1 MSTSNNSDD
10 VEEEDVYEVE
20 AVVGQRKKKGRNEY
34 LIKWKGYASDENTWE
49 PVANLNESAREDAR
63 AYRKNK
69 ASSKKNP
76 ASKRPRL
83 NSKSPD
89 SATHDE
95 TVAKKEELPPC
106 DEKSE
111 KVAQDADTLVKEH
124 TNDDEPPTKQ
134 DGKDELSPSDEEK
147 ETVTQDVDTSGKE
160 HVKDDDLLTKK
171 DHKDDSGVSEVA
183 ETMVMLSSSS
193 ATTTESKAWYGPP
206 PPPELIDNASSL
218 KLLSQGAEARVWLA
232 TVDISEANKEAG
244 SAKRSVHVGSG
255 INVPQLFSLSQHPSP
270 LLDESPSSSSSQSV
284 QVIVKERFP
293 KKYRHPALD
302 VSLTKS
308 RTKGEARSLIRCKRA
323 DVACP
328 KVLAI
333 ANWSNLKD
341 GDGNGDKKS
350 ETSKTGSNVSTTA
363 SSCLFIEHVQ
373 GCTVRQY
380 FEQRLEST
388 ATQEGGENTKLESKE
403 QDRVTTVIDTDTL
416 GVAYNIGTLVG
427 KMHAAGVVHGD
438 LTTSNIM
445 FKNPPQPKDDNEE
458 TKQGWD
464 ADLVLIDFG
473 LATSSNPTIVTAASN
488 NDASNNGKKPH
499 KQQHSAEE
507 KAVDLYV
514 LERAFLSTH
523 PESEPLVEE
532 VLKGYREFFEGLG
545 SNNDGSTE
553 GTYGHVAKAIFNR
566 LEQVRLR
573 GRKREC
579 FG

>member
-1 MSTSNNSDD
+1 MSTSNNNDSD
-10 VEEEDVYEVE
+10 VEEDVYEVE
-20 AVVGQRKKKGRNEY
+20 AVVGQRKRKGRYEY

-49 PVANLNESAREDAR
+49 PIANLNESAREETR
-63 AYRKNK
+63 AYRNNK
-69 ASSKKNP
+69 ISSKSKKTS
-76 ASKRPRL
+76 ATKRPRL

-89 SATHDE
+89 SATQDE
-95 TVAKKEELPPC
+95 IVAKKDELPPS
-106 DEKSE
+106 DEKDE
-111 KVAQDADTLVKEH
+111 KVAQDADTSVKEH
-124 TNDDEPPTKQ
+124 PKDKEPSTKQ
-134 DGKDELSPSDEEK
+134 DGKDELPPSDEEK
-147 ETVTQDVDTSGKE
+147 EKIAQDTNTSGKE
-160 HVKDDDLLTKK
+160 HARDVDNLLTKQ
-171 DHKDDSGVSEVA
+171 DDKDDNGASEVA
-183 ETMVMLSSSS
+183 ETMVMLSSS

-232 TVDISEANKEAG
+232 TVKISEANKEAG
-244 SAKRSVHVGSG
+244 SIRSVHVGSG
-255 INVPQLFSLSQHPSP
+255 INVPQLFSLTQHPSP
-270 LLDESPSSSSSQSV
+270 LLDESSSSSSQIV

-341 GDGNGDKKS
+341 GDGDVDKKS
-350 ETSKTGSNVSTTA
+350 EASKTGNLSTS
-363 SSCLFIEHVQ
+363 SSCLFIECVQ

-388 ATQEGGENTKLESKE
+388 ATQEGGEDTKLECKQ

-445 FKNPPQPKDDNEE
+445 VTNPPQTKANDQE

-473 LATSSNPTIVTAASN
+473 LANSTNPTIVTAASN

-545 SNNDGSTE
+545 GNK
-553 GTYGHVAKAIFNR
+553 TYGHVAKAIFNR

>member
-1 MSTSNNSDD
+1 M
-10 VEEEDVYEVE
+10 
-20 AVVGQRKKKGRNEY
+20 AV
-34 LIKWKGYASDENTWE
+34 
-49 PVANLNESAREDAR
+49 
-63 AYRKNK
+63 
-69 ASSKKNP
+69 
-76 ASKRPRL
+76 
-83 NSKSPD
+83 
-89 SATHDE
+89 
-95 TVAKKEELPPC
+95 
-106 DEKSE
+106 
-111 KVAQDADTLVKEH
+111 
-124 TNDDEPPTKQ
+124 
-134 DGKDELSPSDEEK
+134 
-147 ETVTQDVDTSGKE
+147 
-160 HVKDDDLLTKK
+160 
-171 DHKDDSGVSEVA
+171 
-183 ETMVMLSSSS
+183 MSSSS
-193 ATTTESKAWYGPP
+193 TTTAEAKGWYGPP

-232 TVDISEANKEAG
+232 TIDISGTSSEATVSG
-244 SAKRSVHVGSG
+244 KRSVHVGSG
-255 INVPQLFSLSQHPSP
+255 INVPQLSRLTQYPSP
-270 LLDESPSSSSSQSV
+270 LLDESSSSSSTSSQSV
-284 QVIVKERFP
+284 KVIVKERFP

-323 DVACP
+323 DVTCP

-341 GDGNGDKKS
+341 SDGNADKRS
-350 ETSKTGSNVSTTA
+350 AATNANNVSTT

-388 ATQEGGENTKLESKE
+388 ATQDSIPSKRQRLEEGESTTLEPKQ
-403 QDRVTTVIDTDTL
+403 QDRVTTVIDKDTL

-445 FKNPPQPKDDNEE
+445 VTNPPQTSDINQE
-458 TKQGWD
+458 TKQRWE

-473 LATSSNPTIVTAASN
+473 LASSTTVISDAASN
-488 NDASNNGKKPH
+488 NNKKPH
-499 KQQHSAEE
+499 KQQHNAEE

-545 SNNDGSTE
+545 GND
-553 GTYGHVAKAIFNR
+553 VAKAIFNR

>member
-1 MSTSNNSDD
+1 
-10 VEEEDVYEVE
+10 
-20 AVVGQRKKKGRNEY
+20 
-34 LIKWKGYASDENTWE
+34 
-49 PVANLNESAREDAR
+49 
-63 AYRKNK
+63 
-69 ASSKKNP
+69 
-76 ASKRPRL
+76 
-83 NSKSPD
+83 
-89 SATHDE
+89 
-95 TVAKKEELPPC
+95 
-106 DEKSE
+106 
-111 KVAQDADTLVKEH
+111 
-124 TNDDEPPTKQ
+124 
-134 DGKDELSPSDEEK
+134 
-147 ETVTQDVDTSGKE
+147 
-160 HVKDDDLLTKK
+160 
-171 DHKDDSGVSEVA
+171 
-183 ETMVMLSSSS
+183 MVMMSSNST
-193 ATTTESKAWYGPP
+193 TTTETKGWYGPP

-218 KLLSQGAEARVWLA
+218 ELLSQGAEARVWLA
-232 TVDISEANKEAG
+232 TIDVSGSSSEN
-244 SAKRSVHVGSG
+244 SSKRSVHVGSG
-255 INVPQLFSLSQHPSP
+255 INVPQLSSLTQYPSP
-270 LLDESPSSSSSQSV
+270 LLDESSSSSSSSTPSQSV
-284 QVIVKERFP
+284 KVIVKERFP

-302 VSLTKS
+302 VNLTKS

-323 DVACP
+323 DVTCP

-341 GDGNGDKKS
+341 SDGNADKKS
-350 ETSKTGSNVSTTA
+350 ETTNASNNNISTT

-388 ATQEGGENTKLESKE
+388 ATQDPSSSKRQRIEEGENTKLETKQ

-445 FKNPPQPKDDNEE
+445 VTNPPETSDINQE
-458 TKQGWD
+458 TKQRWE

-473 LATSSNPTIVTAASN
+473 LATSTNSTIITAASN
-488 NDASNNGKKPH
+488 SDASKNSKKPH

-545 SNNDGSTE
+545 GNDGSTE